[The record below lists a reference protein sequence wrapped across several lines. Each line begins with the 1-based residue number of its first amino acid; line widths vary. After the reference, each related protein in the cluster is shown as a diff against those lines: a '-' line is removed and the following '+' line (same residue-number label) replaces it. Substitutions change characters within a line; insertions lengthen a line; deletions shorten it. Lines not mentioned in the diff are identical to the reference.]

1 MEKPLARY
9 AAALS
14 VDLSPSKEQAPDLR
28 GVPVSFPMG
37 LQSRGIARVGDVA
50 RTASTRGAR
59 KVFLRACSALQPADW
74 DGQETLLLK
83 VDSEGWAAVSK
94 LAVQHGVLGL
104 VVRALEWSHQRTGIP
119 IPILERMTSWRQ
131 GQLLQMLRCRNTAR
145 RVTGA
150 LADGGIRFVIFK
162 GMALVEQIYGDLS
175 LRGFRDCDI
184 LVDRERLEAAYAIL
198 RDLGYSLGIYPT
210 LQEYLVRGKP
220 GIDLR
225 HSDGSLVDLR
235 WAIQGYEM
243 PPSDPEIIWS
253 HCRPREAS
261 EELPGW
267 RMSPELTLI
276 HLATHFQVHEYQE
289 IKPLVDF
296 YHAAARLGGR
306 IDIDALFRTARTLDM
321 LQPVDLAARLC
332 ERMFV
337 PNPLVARL
345 AVGAPSVHTRLACR
359 ILTTESLL
367 RLDTIRPTERRLR
380 SLFCYG
386 AISSSASAFRKM
398 LVPRA
403 RELELRFGRPFALG
417 MYPRYYWVQAYRLVA
432 RSRKPFSDLA

>member
-1 MEKPLARY
+1 MT
-9 AAALS
+9 
-14 VDLSPSKEQAPDLR
+14 
-28 GVPVSFPMG
+28 
-37 LQSRGIARVGDVA
+37 
-50 RTASTRGAR
+50 RTATLKAAHE
-59 KVFLRACSALQPADW
+59 VFLRACSSLQPADW
-74 DGQETLLLK
+74 DGQEAVLRAI
-83 VDSEGWAAVSK
+83 DADGWAVVSR
-94 LAVQHGVLGL
+94 LAVQHGLLGL
-104 VVRALEWSHQRTGIP
+104 VVRSLDWAHQRTGVP
-119 IPILERMTSWRQ
+119 IPILERMTAWRQ
-131 GQLLQMLRCRNTAR
+131 GQLLQMLVYRNSAR
-145 RVTGA
+145 QVAEA
-150 LADGGIRFVIFK
+150 LAAGGIRFVIFK
-162 GMALVEQIYGDLS
+162 GVALVEQVYGDLS

-184 LVDRERLEAAYAIL
+184 LVDRDRLEAAYAIL
-198 RDLGYSLGIYPT
+198 RDLGYSLGIYQT
-210 LQEYLVRGKP
+210 LQEYLVHNKA

-225 HSDGSLVDLR
+225 HSDGSLVDLH
-235 WAIQGYEM
+235 WAIQGYEI
-243 PPSDPEIIWS
+243 PPSDPAIIWS
-253 HCRPREAS
+253 HCRPRETS
-261 EELPGW
+261 DELPGW

-296 YHAAARLGGR
+296 YHAAARLGPR
-306 IDIDALFRTARTLDM
+306 IDVDALFRTARTLNM
-321 LQPVDLAARLC
+321 LQPLDLTARLC

-359 ILTTESLL
+359 ILTAESLL

-380 SLFCYG
+380 SLLCYG
-386 AISSSASAFRKM
+386 AIFSSARAFRKM

>member
-1 MEKPLARY
+1 VTSTATLK
-9 AAALS
+9 AAH
-14 VDLSPSKEQAPDLR
+14 
-28 GVPVSFPMG
+28 
-37 LQSRGIARVGDVA
+37 
-50 RTASTRGAR
+50 
-59 KVFLRACSALQPADW
+59 KVFLRACTSLQPADW
-74 DGQETLLLK
+74 DGQETVLRA
-83 VDSEGWAAVSK
+83 VDADGWGVIGR
-94 LAVQHGVLGL
+94 LAVQHGLLGL
-104 VVRALEWSHQRTGIP
+104 VAGSLDWAHKRTGVP
-119 IPILERMTSWRQ
+119 IPILERMTAWRH
-131 GQLLQMLRCRNTAR
+131 GQVLQMLVYRNVAR
-145 RVTGA
+145 QVAEA
-150 LADGGIRFVIFK
+150 LAAGGIRFVIFK
-162 GMALVEQIYGDLS
+162 GMALVEQVYGDLS
-175 LRGFRDCDI
+175 LRAFRDCDI
-184 LVDRERLEAAYAIL
+184 LVDRDRLEAAYAIL
-198 RDLGYSLGIYPT
+198 QDLGYSLGIYPT

-225 HSDGSLVDLR
+225 HSDGSMIDLH
-235 WAIQGYEM
+235 WAIKGYEI

-296 YHAAARLGGR
+296 YHAAVRLGAR
-306 IDIDALFRTARTLDM
+306 IDIDELFRTAQALNM
-321 LQPVDLAARLC
+321 LHPMDLAARLC

-367 RLDTIRPTERRLR
+367 RLDAIRPTERRLR

-403 RELELRFGRPFALG
+403 RELELRFGRPFDLG

>member
-1 MEKPLARY
+1 VTSSATL
-9 AAALS
+9 AAAH
-14 VDLSPSKEQAPDLR
+14 Q
-28 GVPVSFPMG
+28 
-37 LQSRGIARVGDVA
+37 
-50 RTASTRGAR
+50 
-59 KVFLRACSALQPADW
+59 VFLRACTSLQPADW
-74 DGQETLLLK
+74 DGQETVLRAID
-83 VDSEGWAAVSK
+83 VDGWGVVSK
-94 LAVQHGVLGL
+94 LAVQHGLLGL
-104 VVRALEWSHQRTGIP
+104 VARNLDWAHQRTGVP
-119 IPILERMTSWRQ
+119 IPILQRITVWRHS
-131 GQLLQMLRCRNTAR
+131 QLLQMLVCRNVAR
-145 RVTGA
+145 QAAEA
-150 LADGGIRFVIFK
+150 LAAGGIRFVIFK
-162 GMALVEQIYGDLS
+162 GMALVEQVYGDLS
-175 LRGFRDCDI
+175 LRAFHDCDI
-184 LVDRERLEAAYAIL
+184 LVERDRLEAAHAIL
-198 RDLGYSLGIYPT
+198 KDLGYSLGIYPT

-225 HSDGSLVDLR
+225 HSNGSMIDLH

-253 HCRPREAS
+253 RCRPRETP

-276 HLATHFQVHEYQE
+276 NLATHFQVHEYQE
-289 IKPLVDF
+289 IKPLIDF
-296 YHAAARLGGR
+296 YHVAARLGER
-306 IDIDALFRTARTLDM
+306 IDLDELFKTAQTLNM
-321 LQPVDLAARLC
+321 LHPIDLAARLC

-337 PNPLVARL
+337 PNPLVGRL
-345 AVGAPSVHTRLACR
+345 AVGAPSMHTRLACR

-367 RLDTIRPTERRLR
+367 RLDTIHPTERRLR

-386 AISSSASAFRKM
+386 AISSSARAFRKM

>member
-1 MEKPLARY
+1 VTSTATLN
-9 AAALS
+9 AAH
-14 VDLSPSKEQAPDLR
+14 
-28 GVPVSFPMG
+28 
-37 LQSRGIARVGDVA
+37 
-50 RTASTRGAR
+50 
-59 KVFLRACSALQPADW
+59 KVFLRACSSLQPADW
-74 DGQETLLLK
+74 DGQETVLRA
-83 VDSEGWAAVSK
+83 VDADGWGVVSR
-94 LAVQHGVLGL
+94 LAVQHGLSGL
-104 VVRALEWSHQRTGIP
+104 VVRSLDWAHQRTGVP
-119 IPILERMTSWRQ
+119 IPILERMTAWRQ
-131 GQLLQMLRCRNTAR
+131 GQLLQMLFYRNAAR
-145 RVTGA
+145 QAAEA
-150 LADGGIRFVIFK
+150 LAAGGIRFAIFK
-162 GMALVEQIYGDLS
+162 GMALVEQVYGDLS
-175 LRGFRDCDI
+175 LRAFRDCDI
-184 LVDRERLEAAYAIL
+184 LVDRDRLEAAYAIL
-198 RDLGYSLGIYPT
+198 SDLGYSLGNFPT
-210 LQEYLVRGKP
+210 LQEYFLRGKP

-225 HSDGSLVDLR
+225 HSDGSLIDLH
-235 WAIQGYEM
+235 WAIQGYEI

-253 HCRPREAS
+253 HCRPRETS

-296 YHAAARLGGR
+296 YHAAAKFGAR
-306 IDIDALFRTARTLDM
+306 IDLDALFRTARTLNM

-345 AVGAPSVHTRLACR
+345 AVGAPSVHTRLAR
-359 ILTTESLL
+359 KILTAESLL